1 MWIGVGIGIKI
12 SNLDLGWGNEDTG
25 WGLRY
30 GLWILI

>member
-25 WGLRY
+25 WGL
-30 GLWILI
+30 GID